1 MESVT
6 IKDIARIAGVSC
18 ATVSR
23 ALNGTP
29 SVAPELR
36 EKSCPSAASMDTA
49 EICWPGGSAP
59 GEAIWWAV
67 FSPIWITHFSPT
79 WR

>member
-36 EKSCPSAASMDTA
+36 EKILSLCRQ
-49 EICWPGGSAP
+49 
-59 GEAIWWAV
+59 
-67 FSPIWITHFSPT
+67 H
-79 WR
+79 